1 MIDRE
6 HEQLLHDVVGGQAS
20 PADVTRLET
29 WLETNAEG
37 LQRRKEIET
46 LFAALAAVP
55 RVPPPAEL
63 RDDVLAA
70 IRAGSRAAAAPAR
83 RRVPRAWFLV
93 PVGAAVLAVALAS
106 PLWRQSLRPES
117 LQDVSGALAARPA
130 PRPARAALAF
140 AGTRVAM
147 SATTSGAG
155 TLVSFDAT
163 STTPL
168 TIELEADAATVLGI
182 SVDGLSPDAIRP
194 DAAHGRLELVLD
206 GSTRFSL
213 GFRPALRRE
222 ESVKVVVR
230 AGERRAEGVLPQP
243 GEER

>member
-1 MIDRE
+1 
-6 HEQLLHDVVGGQAS
+6 
-20 PADVTRLET
+20 
-29 WLETNAEG
+29 
-37 LQRRKEIET
+37 
-46 LFAALAAVP
+46 
-55 RVPPPAEL
+55 
-63 RDDVLAA
+63 
-70 IRAGSRAAAAPAR
+70 
-83 RRVPRAWFLV
+83 
-93 PVGAAVLAVALAS
+93 
-106 PLWRQSLRPES
+106 
-117 LQDVSGALAARPA
+117 
-130 PRPARAALAF
+130 
-140 AGTRVAM
+140 M